1 MTVGLDALLEEG
13 RLRAIALKRPV
24 LVSRSR
30 PMPDP
35 ADPVSLFAGADAEEP
50 WRVFWCQ
57 PSRGEW
63 IVGIGA
69 ASILRGSGDRRFVQV
84 KAGLRSLLADAL
96 VEAPGIRG
104 VGPLALGGFRFDPS
118 ARVSEE
124 WRGYGDG
131 FLVLP
136 RVCYAGNKEGTW
148 ITENLVIHPD
158 GFDKKASSDTVTV
171 GADGGHSGKSSDD
184 VESEAVA
191 RKRWRRSVDR
201 VLKAIR
207 AVSQGQS
214 LLDPA
219 VTKSVMDRF
228 AGLLESEHDR
238 ALDAISSRER
248 EVLGLI
254 ARGMTNRQIAEELVI
269 SENTAR
275 NHVSRILDKLGLAR
289 RSEAAVFAAQH
300 GLAPKSET

>member
-1 MTVGLDALLEEG
+1 MTTNRIRLMVVDDHEVVRTGLKAILEPESDIDVVGEAGSAQEAARMADTFEPDVILMDVRMEG
-13 RLRAIALKRPV
+13 MNGIEACRIIKSAHPSINVLMLTSFAEDEAVTSAI
-24 LVSRSR
+24 
-30 PMPDP
+30 M
-35 ADPVSLFAGADAEEP
+35 AGA
-50 WRVFWCQ
+50 
-57 PSRGEW
+57 S
-63 IVGIGA
+63 
-69 ASILRGSGDRRFVQV
+69 
-84 KAGLRSLLADAL
+84 
-96 VEAPGIRG
+96 
-104 VGPLALGGFRFDPS
+104 
-118 ARVSEE
+118 
-124 WRGYGDG
+124 G
-131 FLVLP
+131 FLLKNVN
-136 RVCYAGNKEGTW
+136 R
-148 ITENLVIHPD
+148 
-158 GFDKKASSDTVTV
+158 
-171 GADGGHSGKSSDD
+171 ADL
-184 VESEAVA
+184 
-191 RKRWRRSVDR
+191 
-201 VLKAIR
+201 LKAIR

-300 GLAPKSET
+300 GLAPKSNS